1 MSKWIMRLSIVAAIL
16 ALLLLGAFI
25 AAGWFISSKTD
36 AALAAV
42 SSRVPGLELQNR
54 DGTGGL
60 LSKSGKLY
68 VGYDAKAL
76 GQKITFALDYT
87 ISFGIYGAKGSYAL
101 DNSYGNLGRIVEDA
115 IGSRPYLEGTFSTS
129 FHDLSLNTDA
139 VISGLAITPADGRCE
154 IPPLKVAASA
164 NAAKAVDAVIS
175 IPSIRCEG
183 SEFYS
188 GRPSYSLAAGDLRL
202 KARPK
207 FSGHSISS
215 LKLEVSAGKID
226 LGASTIYLIGF
237 SNDEPVKDPSLYEQL
252 SLRNPSLAIDLSPS
266 GQDGFMDLGFS
277 AGGDYSFG
285 LPRIRDGSEVP
296 MTEIRNLK
304 FFGGFESVN
313 LKSLVSG
320 VKKASGDAEAGKR
333 AVFAALPDHPEFHLD
348 GLSFDVDGSSASAK
362 GSAALLL
369 DRAQMKIKDVDAGFD
384 VSASEALVQDL
395 AQNGYSDDLSQA
407 VSSGLIEGSGSTLK
421 TRIGFSGG
429 KLTLNGKALSSPED
443 EGSPAP
449 GEDQEPQDQG
459 SQSE

>member
-42 SSRVPGLELQNR
+42 SSRVPGLELKNR

-76 GQKITFALDYT
+76 GQKLTFALDYT

-101 DNSYGNLGRIVEDA
+101 DNSYGNLGRIIEDA
-115 IGSRPYLEGTFSTS
+115 MGSRLSVEGTFSTS

-154 IPPLKVAASA
+154 IPPLKVTASA
-164 NAAKAVDAVIS
+164 NAAKAVDAAVS

-183 SEFYS
+183 GELYS
-188 GRPSYSLAAGDLRL
+188 GRPSYLLAAQDLILRL
-202 KARPK
+202 RPR

-215 LKLEVSAGKID
+215 LKLEASSGKID

-237 SNDEPVKDPSLYEQL
+237 RNDEKVKDQSLYEQL
-252 SLRNPSLAIDLSPS
+252 SLRNPSLALDLSPS

-285 LPRIRDGSEVP
+285 LPRIRDGREEP
-296 MTEIRNLK
+296 MTEIKNLR

-313 LKSLVSG
+313 LKRLSSG
-320 VKKASGDAEAGKR
+320 MKKASADAGEGMKAL
-333 AVFAALPDHPEFHLD
+333 FAALPDHPEFHLD
-348 GLSFDVDGSSASAK
+348 GLSFDVEGSTASAK
-362 GSAALLL
+362 GSAALAL
-369 DRAQMKIKDVDAGFD
+369 DRAQMRIKDVDAGFD
-384 VSASEALVQDL
+384 VSASESLVQKL
-395 AQNGYSDDLSQA
+395 AQSGYSDDLSQA
-407 VSSGLIEGSGSTLK
+407 VSSGLVDRSGSMLK
-421 TRIGFSGG
+421 TRIGFRGG
-429 KLTLNGKALSSPED
+429 RLTLNGKALSSPDD

-449 GEDQEPQDQG
+449 GENQEP
-459 SQSE
+459 